1 MSDKEKVSYLADAMV
16 VMLKRLELS
25 YGGKDS
31 HEFQMAVITGKEAL
45 KEINKSNNNG

>member
-1 MSDKEKVSYLADAMV
+1 MTDKEKVSYLADAMV

-31 HEFQMAVITGKEAL
+31 HEFQMAVITGRQAL
-45 KEINKSNNNG
+45 EKVNK